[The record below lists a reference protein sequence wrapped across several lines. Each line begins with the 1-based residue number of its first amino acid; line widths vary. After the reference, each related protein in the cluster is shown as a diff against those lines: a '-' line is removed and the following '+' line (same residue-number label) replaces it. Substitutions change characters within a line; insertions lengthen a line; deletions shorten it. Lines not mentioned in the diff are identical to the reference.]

1 MYEHMQIRNCN
12 NLHVVGD
19 AVMYN
24 SLARLPFTQ
33 ATIVGVS
40 KSARD
45 LTFQVIAR
53 AGYHACCPA
62 RSVSHTV
69 FSGTSIALPAQNSA
83 RLPDNMQLKLM
94 LMCGP
99 RSACATNAGSCG
111 VTVSAFTAPCLTKHP
126 PLLICESLHAVLAG
140 AGGLCVGVAGQ
151 LDGRPV
157 RRLWRRQQGTDL
169 ARQQCAPAMPHAD
182 MAVSVCRV
190 R

>member
-40 KSARD
+40 KNARD

-62 RSVSHTV
+62 RSLSHVDFFHERRSLCQHRTV
-69 FSGTSIALPAQNSA
+69 
-83 RLPDNMQLKLM
+83 PDYRTT
-94 LMCGP
+94 C
-99 RSACATNAGSCG
+99 S
-111 VTVSAFTAPCLTKHP
+111 
-126 PLLICESLHAVLAG
+126 
-140 AGGLCVGVAGQ
+140 
-151 LDGRPV
+151 
-157 RRLWRRQQGTDL
+157 
-169 ARQQCAPAMPHAD
+169 
-182 MAVSVCRV
+182 
-190 R
+190 

>member
-111 VTVSAFTAPCLTKHP
+111 VTVSAFTAPCLAKHP
-126 PLLICESLHAVLAG
+126 P
-140 AGGLCVGVAGQ
+140 
-151 LDGRPV
+151 
-157 RRLWRRQQGTDL
+157 
-169 ARQQCAPAMPHAD
+169 
-182 MAVSVCRV
+182 
-190 R
+190 